1 MPQEAVIA
9 SRLRIDFYSRSVMLR
24 LISSYADQAGFQIVI
39 VVRHLMLIDQL
50 GRLVPLSQS

>member
-1 MPQEAVIA
+1 
-9 SRLRIDFYSRSVMLR
+9 MLR